1 MKNELQKLRFLHIF
15 CSLFCNC
22 YILTNRVKISKDIN
36 VMHQLFAKQI
46 TLYTVKKQKKPLN
59 SIYFT
64 TIYKQVLYNL
74 Y

>member
-22 YILTNRVKISKDIN
+22 YILTNRVKISKDIY

-46 TLYTVKKQKKPLN
+46 TLYTVKKQKKN
-59 SIYFT
+59 T
-64 TIYKQVLYNL
+64 KLYLFYNDL
-74 Y
+74 